1 MKRNFIKIP
10 ILAIGLTISALSL
23 NSCVKED
30 EVSITEPT
38 RYTEDDVKSYGDLFK
53 LFWTVMDERYNYFY
67 EQKRKDGMDWDAIYK
82 EYYPKFA
89 ALKSYKQEGFTS
101 QEKESDAKKAEEYFA
116 AIIEPIIDRHFV
128 IGIQFP
134 TGGNLKVFRGD
145 SKSKK
150 NNIYDFTSKR
160 TYMINQLTSDSS
172 IAGNFTDA
180 LGNVT
185 FRFLAGNLKSNPD
198 IYYLTSD
205 GFSFYNL
212 IMQPADQYLVP
223 GSDNTNILT
232 LAAIESNAELNAIKD
247 VSQRNKV
254 RDFTLNILN
263 QWNSFFTSA
272 DVRNFNEGVKVF
284 NSTEIVS
291 DAFITAANSVSIKS
305 ATLPN
310 YASSS
315 TYSSVRNTATQAY
328 ITWFMGRIKAHTEN
342 AYNYPKFKSDIP
354 GILYR
359 MKFYQKLFNPLQRGE
374 IKKLIIDLRDNG
386 GGAVVDFK
394 YFVERFVTKNAIY
407 AYQRTKEG
415 TGRFNYTPW
424 IPVEAKRH
432 QYAMSSNIP
441 ITILTDK
448 GSVSMSELST
458 LMLKS
463 QGSQVISI
471 GDYTAGGTAGLT
483 TDLDQFN
490 GGINNLSG
498 GFTSVAGLMRFY
510 VPVMATKDMN
520 GQVIEG
526 IGIKPDIY
534 VTPPTDAELTTMK
547 NSPSTFVDRVMQEA
561 VKYLSSK

>member
-10 ILAIGLTISALSL
+10 FLAIGFTISALSI

-38 RYTEDDVKSYGDLFK
+38 RYTKDDVKSYGDLFK

-89 ALKSYKQEGFTS
+89 ALKSYKQEGFTD
-101 QEKESDAKKAEEYFA
+101 QEKDNDAKKAEEYFA
-116 AIIEPIIDRHFV
+116 AIIEPIIDRHFIV
-128 IGIQFP
+128 GIQLP
-134 TGGNLKVFRGD
+134 VGRMGVFRGD

-150 NNIYDFTSKR
+150 NNVYNFTNKR
-160 TYMINQLTSDSS
+160 SYVINKLTDNSLTV
-172 IAGNFTDA
+172 GNFTSN
-180 LGNVT
+180 GKVV

-212 IMQPADQYLVP
+212 IMEPADQYLIPIP
-223 GSDNTNILT
+223 GDTNVLT
-232 LAAIESNAELNAIKD
+232 QAAIDSSADLNAIKD
-247 VSQRNKV
+247 ITQRNNV
-254 RDFTLNILN
+254 RDFTLDILN
-263 QWNSFFTSA
+263 KWNNFFTSA
-272 DVRNFNEGVKVF
+272 DVRNFNEGLKVF
-284 NSTEIVS
+284 KNTEEVS
-291 DAFITAANSVSIKS
+291 DTFVTAANSASTKS
-305 ATLPN
+305 LALPD

-315 TYSSVRNTATQAY
+315 TYSSVRNTTTQAY
-328 ITWFMGRIKAHTEN
+328 IDWFMERIKSHVEN
-342 AYNYPKFKSDIP
+342 AYNYPKFKDDLP

-394 YFVERFVTKNAIY
+394 YFIERFVTKNAIY

-424 IPVEAKRH
+424 VPVEAKKH
-432 QYAMSSNIP
+432 QYAMLSNIP

-448 GSVSMSELST
+448 GSMSMSELST

-490 GGINNLSG
+490 GGINNLNG
-498 GFTSVAGLMRFY
+498 GFTFVAGLMRFY
-510 VPVMATKDMN
+510 VPVMATKDTN
-520 GQVIEG
+520 GEVIEG
-526 IGIKPDIY
+526 IGIKPNIY
-534 VTPPTDAELTTMK
+534 VTPPTDEEVETLK
-547 NSPSTFVDRVMQEA
+547 NSPGTFVDRVMNEA
-561 VKYLSSK
+561 IKYLSSK